1 MGLEIAEE
9 DATNFDKINQ
19 MIAEKVDA
27 QEMKG
32 RLSGWP
38 IPVTIFLP
46 KFGVEVAREMIANP
60 DFDPNNAENLGKLA
74 KEKFGLDVDFQQY
87 MDYENYYMF
96 IMESIYY

>member
-1 MGLEIAEE
+1 
-9 DATNFDKINQ
+9 
-19 MIAEKVDA
+19 
-27 QEMKG
+27 
-32 RLSGWP
+32 
-38 IPVTIFLP
+38 
-46 KFGVEVAREMIANP
+46 MIANP